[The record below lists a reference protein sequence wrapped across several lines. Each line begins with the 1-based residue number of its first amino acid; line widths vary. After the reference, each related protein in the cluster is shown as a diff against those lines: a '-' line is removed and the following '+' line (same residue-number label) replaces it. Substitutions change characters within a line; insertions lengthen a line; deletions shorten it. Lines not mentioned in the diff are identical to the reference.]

1 MSSGETMVKHIF
13 RNFHYV
19 ATVILALALIPA
31 FRAAHLPLKF
41 AWTSYF
47 VTYWWSL
54 GFQSMMTAV
63 VFYAIGFPSEFRRS
77 LTSRVGHRENPL
89 KEILAIFLPA
99 TYLFVVFVLVFSY
112 NDVIASFRFNGSA
125 DVALNQVDSWILG
138 GVTVSSL
145 ARGIPLRMSKAME
158 VIYFLMFSQMGAFLI
173 LLALRC
179 GRKTAMLFISAIA
192 TAYYLSLIIFYFVPA
207 TGPYYLSVLNHD
219 GNYIGL
225 GERSFVQMLEA
236 MRNHLRPQI
245 IGTDY
250 FIALPCLHVTQP
262 LIALWFVRQWRR
274 VMVAL
279 VAYCLILFPSIV
291 LLEQHYVIDL
301 IGGVAVAII
310 AITMVGEY

>member
-1 MSSGETMVKHIF
+1 MFSGKTMTRNLL

-31 FRAAHLPLKF
+31 FRAAQIPLKMT
-41 AWTSYF
+41 WKSYF

-54 GFQSMMTAV
+54 GFQSMMAAV
-63 VFYAIGFPSEFRRS
+63 VLYAIGFPSEFRKS
-77 LTSRVGHRENPL
+77 LTSRVGQRENPL
-89 KEILAIFLPA
+89 KAILAILIPS
-99 TYLFVVFVLVFSY
+99 TYLFAMFVLVFSY
-112 NDVIASFRFNGSA
+112 NDIIASFRFNGLA
-125 DVALNQVDSWILG
+125 DVALNQADSWILG
-138 GVTVSSL
+138 GLTVSSL

-158 VIYFLMFSQMGAFLI
+158 VIYFLLFSQMGACLI

-179 GRKTAMLFISAIA
+179 GRKTAMQFISAIA

-219 GNYIGL
+219 GHYIGL
-225 GERSFVQMLEA
+225 GQRAFVQTLEA
-236 MRNHLRPQI
+236 MRNHHRPQI
-245 IGTDY
+245 VGTDY
-250 FIALPCLHVTQP
+250 FIGLPCLHVTQP

-274 VMVAL
+274 VMVVL
-279 VAYCLILFPSIV
+279 MTYCLILFPSIV

-310 AITMVGEY
+310 AIAMVGEH